1 MTKMNNVAAFMASNQ
16 LNLLTPANAAEPTNG
31 IPAEFRSTMNTSVVV
46 KIRICRTAPSHKKT
60 KGTHV
65 WCGQKRKNKDPRSR
79 DLPGGKFSGIDADLV
94 AAANTARP
102 LDAIVWIAEKYG
114 VEMGII
120 QFYLDSIILVA
131 DKIAALGVEVD
142 LFIIATLVRECT
154 EELPEKTNPRTFWD
168 NLDFV
173 SVDKTSTKTTKQWML
188 FCAEWRGED
197 LCQTSETREHI
208 NLGWQLIENIR
219 SNGEDGAAK
228 DSAKFWAPGT
238 RLVAGEMSPNTK
250 KR

>member
-1 MTKMNNVAAFMASNQ
+1 MTKMNNVAAFMASDQ
-16 LNLLTPANAAEPTNG
+16 LNLFSPANAAEPTNG
-31 IPAEFRSTMNTSVVV
+31 IPPEFRSTMNTLKTSVVA
-46 KIRICRTAPSHKKT
+46 KIRICRTAHKKR
-60 KGTHV
+60 GTHV
-65 WCGQKRKNKDPRSR
+65 WCGRKQKNKDPHSR
-79 DLPGGKFSGIDADLV
+79 DLPGGKFKSIDADLAV
-94 AAANTARP
+94 AAKTARP
-102 LDAIVWIAEKYG
+102 LDAIVQIAERHG
-114 VEMGII
+114 VEMDII

-173 SVDKTSTKTTKQWML
+173 SVDKTSTKTTKQWVL

-208 NLGWQLIENIR
+208 NLGWQLIENLH

-238 RLVAGEMSPNTK
+238 RLVVGEMSPNTK